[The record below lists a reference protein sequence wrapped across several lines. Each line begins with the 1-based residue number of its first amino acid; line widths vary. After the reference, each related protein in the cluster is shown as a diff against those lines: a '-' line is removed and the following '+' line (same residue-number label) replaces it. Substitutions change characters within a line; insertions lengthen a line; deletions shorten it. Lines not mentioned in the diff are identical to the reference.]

1 MTGEGYEAATG
12 SARTTTTRASHV
24 KFFIVVV
31 VVVFV
36 FAVAVAVV
44 IAADVDAT
52 ASVATSVAVA
62 FAVSQKPV
70 MVRLKIISAVD
81 DLLPTWFFSFS
92 TSWYCKVEY
101 DVLYVQQSISW
112 YDMYV

>member
-31 VVVFV
+31 VVV

-101 DVLYVQQSISW
+101 DVLYVYTAINL
-112 YDMYV
+112 MV